1 MNQFAEPGIRR
12 GNEDSHG
19 NENRK
24 SWKNMFSV
32 EKNQQAYFFFYE
44 NLR

>member
-1 MNQFAEPGIRR
+1 MHPAEPGIHR

-24 SWKNMFSV
+24 SWEKKLFSV
-32 EKNQQAYFFFYE
+32 GGKINKHTFFFF
-44 NLR
+44 